1 MRLAAFVFPGAQRQW
16 SKGDLSTLVAPSD
29 ARDSNRIL
37 ADDKAPDSLLSRR
50 PITKLG
56 VDAQFR

>member
-16 SKGDLSTLVAPSD
+16 SKGDLSTVAPSD

-37 ADDKAPDSLLSRR
+37 ADGKAPDSLGSRR

-56 VDAQFR
+56 LDAEFR